1 MIRKDIDTESL
12 NLQNNSPIIPQ
23 KVILNTRNFYSNT
36 EHSVQLQVCFSM
48 CVLISPNETP
58 ITTKSI
64 NPSTDHHK
72 TSQNSITLTHASND
86 DLHAEM
92 ITLKSF
98 VVDQLHML
106 KKKQIKDKFYR
117 ITKTKRLS
125 II

>member
-1 MIRKDIDTESL
+1 M
-12 NLQNNSPIIPQ
+12 P
-23 KVILNTRNFYSNT
+23 V
-36 EHSVQLQVCFSM
+36 
-48 CVLISPNETP
+48 
-58 ITTKSI
+58 
-64 NPSTDHHK
+64 
-72 TSQNSITLTHASND
+72 SND

-98 VVDQLHML
+98 VVDQMHML